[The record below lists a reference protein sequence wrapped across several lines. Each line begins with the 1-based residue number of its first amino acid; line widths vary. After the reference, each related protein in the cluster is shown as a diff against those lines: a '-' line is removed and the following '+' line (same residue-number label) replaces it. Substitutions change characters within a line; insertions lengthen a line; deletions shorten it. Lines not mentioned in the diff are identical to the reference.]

1 MRKQNAEFKTAFT
14 SEANEK
20 LKNTDSFGFVE
31 LDDFA
36 CYVIADGIDDNL
48 DAASAKLA
56 VDTIISA
63 FTAAP
68 SMRKGAMKRCL
79 RAANRALIESKSK
92 MKLKASVTMV
102 VTNYVKF
109 RYGQAGNTRLRLYRD
124 GFLQAQSTDNSL
136 SMDMV
141 AKEKLEPDKLAQHE
155 ERNNLYCFL
164 GQESGF
170 SPFIS
175 KKIKLS
181 NSDAIA
187 LLTRGIWQHIDD
199 GELKD
204 AFADATDDPQPT
216 TDSVEDLLLSK
227 QPKGLE
233 KYTFAAIFVNKVFID
248 PTRARKIKK
257 AIMIAIP
264 ILLVAVVL
272 TVVLLI
278 LHHNRV
284 KNTETMNQGYYDAIE
299 YLQADNY
306 IRAQERAKEALKLAE
321 KLRDKKMQ
329 AELGNYLKLI
339 ESVIAGDDALNDLKY
354 EDAQRNYLNAR
365 ERARYA
371 DNLGMDYIDDKLEL
385 TSQYM
390 GIYDMI
396 SLGDTLALNLQ
407 YDKAEDAYLEA
418 KALSA
423 KVYFD
428 RGRDDAMAALEK
440 LYTDMEAETAAGNEA
455 AQAKAEDQTAATS
468 VLAEGDAAFAKG
480 DYESAQV
487 YYTTALQKYTELED
501 EAQAKAIRL
510 KLDTTEQKIGS
521 QKELM
526 SEAEGYMAQAQ
537 SSYEEKDYVTAQK
550 YYLLAKDIYVSLKND
565 DKVAEI
571 GRKME
576 LIDMGIT
583 AEEQAR
589 REAEAAKE
597 AAEKEAEAT
606 PSPDLEAGGQN
617 AGAAGSP
624 APEATPQLPSE
635 SPAPS
640 SSQAPSDNAVG

>member
-68 SMRKGAMKRCL
+68 SMRKGTMKRCL

-216 TDSVEDLLLSK
+216 TDSIEDLLLSK

-501 EAQAKAIRL
+501 ETQAKAIRL

-521 QKELM
+521 QKELI

-597 AAEKEAEAT
+597 AAEKETEAT

>member
-141 AKEKLEPDKLAQHE
+141 AKEKLEADKLAQHE

-216 TDSVEDLLLSK
+216 TDSIEDLLLSK

-487 YYTTALQKYTELED
+487 YYTTTLQKYTELED

-510 KLDTTEQKIGS
+510 KLDTTEQRIGS
-521 QKELM
+521 QKELI

-537 SSYEEKDYVTAQK
+537 SSYEEKDYVTAKK